1 MNLITA
7 DGVPQSYARVHDTGA
22 APVRVA
28 LVQHRWRPDPDE
40 LERVLL
46 DAIGAGDQQGRE
58 DEELQPVPAAAG
70 FGGRGLHAAQHTPV
84 AYPVSNGG
92 SVDEAHA
99 PPCENTQQGY
109 TVTRTRYPLG
119 VSLLRRHSMA
129 ANEYQVT
136 GMTCGHCEMS
146 VREEV
151 GEIPG
156 VQDIQVSAQTGKLN
170 VTAEGEID
178 DAKVLAAVEEA
189 GYSAVR
195 V

>member
-1 MNLITA
+1 MA
-7 DGVPQSYARVHDTGA
+7 
-22 APVRVA
+22 
-28 LVQHRWRPDPDE
+28 
-40 LERVLL
+40 
-46 DAIGAGDQQGRE
+46 
-58 DEELQPVPAAAG
+58 
-70 FGGRGLHAAQHTPV
+70 
-84 AYPVSNGG
+84 
-92 SVDEAHA
+92 
-99 PPCENTQQGY
+99 TQTTTDY
-109 TVTRTRYPLG
+109 T
-119 VSLLRRHSMA
+119 
-129 ANEYQVT
+129 VT

-146 VREEV
+146 IREEV